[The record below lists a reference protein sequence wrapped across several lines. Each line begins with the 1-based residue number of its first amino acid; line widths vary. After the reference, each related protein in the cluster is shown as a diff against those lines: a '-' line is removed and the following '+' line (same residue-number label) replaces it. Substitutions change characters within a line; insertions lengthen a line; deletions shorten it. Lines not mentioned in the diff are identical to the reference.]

1 MSVRAFFSSPRRRRR
16 ALKLGLLLSAGLAV
30 ALLIAFDRNTARQDK
45 AADKLSPTPATVYK
59 DVPLVRL
66 GRSEYF
72 KARDVAVR
80 FIQTA
85 VERKHLER
93 SCGLVTHT
101 MMQGMTCHQWQTE
114 DIPVV
119 PYDADET
126 LSKYVFE
133 YSYKNTVGMKVGLF
147 PKPGVHLRPS
157 VFRVQLERT
166 GPHARWLVADWQPA
180 GVSPSLA
187 GGASVPR
194 DTTGSLAATWL
205 LVPAAIFAL
214 LLLVPVSIAV
224 REWRRR
230 RRADRA
236 YPPSPLPP
244 LSR

>member
-1 MSVRAFFSSPRRRRR
+1 
-16 ALKLGLLLSAGLAV
+16 
-30 ALLIAFDRNTARQDK
+30 
-45 AADKLSPTPATVYK
+45 
-59 DVPLVRL
+59 
-66 GRSEYF
+66 
-72 KARDVAVR
+72 
-80 FIQTA
+80 
-85 VERKHLER
+85 
-93 SCGLVTHT
+93 

-126 LSKYVFE
+126 LSKYVFD
-133 YSYKNTVGMKVGLF
+133 YSYKNTIGMKVGLF